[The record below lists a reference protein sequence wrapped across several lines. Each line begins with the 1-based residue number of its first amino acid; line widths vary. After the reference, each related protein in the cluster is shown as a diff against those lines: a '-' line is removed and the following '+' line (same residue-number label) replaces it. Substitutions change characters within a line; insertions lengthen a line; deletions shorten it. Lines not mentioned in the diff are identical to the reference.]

1 MAQARNGVMLLVDT
15 NKEKTLLPLR
25 TLPVLTPLLHLL
37 HVALR
42 QMVELSPIWL
52 QWGPMFILLLTR
64 TPTAIKLEPP
74 CLRQV

>member
-1 MAQARNGVMLLVDT
+1 MRRSFMFSALVIRTARTVGMAQARNGAMLLVDT

-42 QMVELSPIWL
+42 QMVELSPI
-52 QWGPMFILLLTR
+52 
-64 TPTAIKLEPP
+64 
-74 CLRQV
+74 

>member
-1 MAQARNGVMLLVDT
+1 MRRSFMSSALVIRTDQTVGMAQARNGVMLLVDT

-42 QMVELSPIWL
+42 QMVELSPI
-52 QWGPMFILLLTR
+52 
-64 TPTAIKLEPP
+64 
-74 CLRQV
+74 